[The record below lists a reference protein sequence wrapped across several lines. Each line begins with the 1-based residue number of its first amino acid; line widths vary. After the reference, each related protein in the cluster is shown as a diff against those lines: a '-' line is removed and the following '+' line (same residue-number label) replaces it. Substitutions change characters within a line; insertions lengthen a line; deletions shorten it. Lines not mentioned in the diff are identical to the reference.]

1 MTSLCI
7 FRLLLP
13 YHPTLLAPLKM
24 STQTTH
30 PGEISLSKLLA
41 TLTAT
46 LHPPTYVFAV
56 VKDESKLPPFS
67 EVEMLFREA
76 KSEGITV
83 ITTQEYA
90 ESCGLEYAFPSRKIT
105 LDVTSSLDAVGFI
118 AVVATR
124 LAAAGMGV
132 NPISGFYHDH
142 LFVPLGREQDA
153 LKVIAELAE
162 EKKRE
167 AQV

>member
-1 MTSLCI
+1 
-7 FRLLLP
+7 
-13 YHPTLLAPLKM
+13 A
-24 STQTTH
+24 
-30 PGEISLSKLLA
+30 KLLA

-46 LHPPTYVFAV
+46 LHPQTYVFAV
-56 VKDESKLPPFS
+56 LAESKIPPFS

-76 KSEGITV
+76 KAEGITV

-90 ESCGLEYAFPSRKIT
+90 ETHGLEYTFPCRKIT

-142 LFVPLGREQDA
+142 LFVPLGRESDA
-153 LKVIAELAE
+153 LEVIAELAG
-162 EKKRE
+162 EKKQE
-167 AQV
+167 A

>member
-1 MTSLCI
+1 
-7 FRLLLP
+7 
-13 YHPTLLAPLKM
+13 M
-24 STQTTH
+24 SAQTTH
-30 PGEISLSKLLA
+30 PGEVSLAKLLA

-46 LHPPTYVFAV
+46 LHPQTYVFAV
-56 VKDESKLPPFS
+56 LAESKIPPFS

-76 KSEGITV
+76 RAEGITV

-90 ESCGLEYAFPSRKIT
+90 ESHGLEYAFPCRKIT

-142 LFVPLGREQDA
+142 LFVPLGRETGA

-162 EKKRE
+162 EKKQE

>member
-1 MTSLCI
+1 
-7 FRLLLP
+7 
-13 YHPTLLAPLKM
+13 M

-30 PGEISLSKLLA
+30 PGEVSLSKLLA

-46 LHPPTYVFAV
+46 LHSPTYVFAV
-56 VKDESKLPPFS
+56 LKDESKLPPFS
-67 EVEMLFREA
+67 EIEMFFREA
-76 KSEGITV
+76 KYEGITI
-83 ITTQEYA
+83 ITTQDYA
-90 ESCGLEYAFPSRKIT
+90 ESVGLEYAFPSRKIT

-142 LFVPLGREQDA
+142 LFVPLGREEDA
-153 LKVIAELAE
+153 LKIIAKLAE
-162 EKKRE
+162 ENKQE
-167 AQV
+167 AQA

>member
-1 MTSLCI
+1 
-7 FRLLLP
+7 
-13 YHPTLLAPLKM
+13 M
-24 STQTTH
+24 SAQTTH
-30 PGEISLSKLLA
+30 PGELSLSKLLA

-56 VKDESKLPPFS
+56 LAESELPPFS
-67 EVEMLFREA
+67 EVEMLCREA
-76 KSEGITV
+76 KAEGITV
-83 ITTQEYA
+83 ITTREYA
-90 ESCGLEYAFPSRKIT
+90 ENHGLQYTFPCRKIT

-142 LFVPLGREQDA
+142 LFVSLGRELDA
-153 LKVIAELAE
+153 LRVIAELAE
-162 EKKRE
+162 EKRQG

>member
-1 MTSLCI
+1 
-7 FRLLLP
+7 
-13 YHPTLLAPLKM
+13 M

-30 PGEISLSKLLA
+30 PGEVSLSKLLA

-46 LHPPTYVFAV
+46 LHPATYVFAV
-56 VKDESKLPPFS
+56 VTDESKLPPFS

-83 ITTQEYA
+83 ITQEYA
-90 ESCGLEYAFPSRKIT
+90 GSHGLEYAFPSRKIT

-142 LFVPLGREQDA
+142 LFVPLGREEDA
-153 LKVIAELAE
+153 LKVIAALAE

>member
-1 MTSLCI
+1 
-7 FRLLLP
+7 
-13 YHPTLLAPLKM
+13 M

-30 PGEISLSKLLA
+30 PGELSLAKLLA
-41 TLTAT
+41 TLTTT
-46 LHPPTYVFAV
+46 LHPTTYVFAV
-56 VKDESKLPPFS
+56 IPDETRLPPFS

-76 KSEGITV
+76 KTEGITV
-83 ITTQEYA
+83 ITSRDYA
-90 ESCGLEYAFPSRKIT
+90 ESHGIEYAFPCRKIT

-142 LFVPLGREQDA
+142 LFVPLGREEDA
-153 LKVIAELAE
+153 LEVIAELAQ
-162 EKKRE
+162 EKKKE
-167 AQV
+167 AKV

>member
-1 MTSLCI
+1 M
-7 FRLLLP
+7 
-13 YHPTLLAPLKM
+13 M

-30 PGEISLSKLLA
+30 PGEVSLSKLLA
-41 TLTAT
+41 TLTAS
-46 LHPPTYVFAV
+46 LHPQTYVFAV
-56 VKDESKLPPFS
+56 LKDESKLPPFS

-83 ITTQEYA
+83 ITTRDYA
-90 ESCGLEYAFPSRKIT
+90 ESVGLEYAFPSRKIT

-118 AVVATR
+118 AIVATR

-153 LKVIAELAE
+153 LKVISELAE
-162 EKKRE
+162 ENKRE
-167 AQV
+167 AKA

>member
-1 MTSLCI
+1 
-7 FRLLLP
+7 
-13 YHPTLLAPLKM
+13 M
-24 STQTTH
+24 SAQTTQ
-30 PGEISLSKLLA
+30 PGEVSLAKLLA

-46 LHPPTYVFAV
+46 LHPSVYVFAV
-56 VKDESKLPPFS
+56 LADEASLPPFS

-76 KSEGITV
+76 KAEGITV

-90 ESCGLEYAFPSRKIT
+90 ETHGLEYAFPCRKIT

-118 AVVATR
+118 AVLATR

-142 LFVPLGREQDA
+142 LFVPLGREKDA

-162 EKKRE
+162 EKKQE
-167 AQV
+167 AQA

>member
-1 MTSLCI
+1 
-7 FRLLLP
+7 
-13 YHPTLLAPLKM
+13 A
-24 STQTTH
+24 
-30 PGEISLSKLLA
+30 KLLA

-46 LHPPTYVFAV
+46 LHPQTYVFAV
-56 VKDESKLPPFS
+56 LAESKIPPFS

-76 KSEGITV
+76 RAEGITV

-90 ESCGLEYAFPSRKIT
+90 ESHGLEYAFPCRKIT

-142 LFVPLGREQDA
+142 LFVPLGRETDA

-162 EKKRE
+162 EKKQE